1 MFAVR
6 SRDEYTDYSYRNYA
20 IDSPVAV
27 WIMAILGIAIGIFFI
42 VSQSDNKP
50 IPRQQAVAYTG
61 CFDHYDMFSENY
73 RTVYFTDGSSYAVYA
88 HTETQEFRDRMLA
101 LEKGTELFI
110 LVNPNN

>member
-1 MFAVR
+1 M
-6 SRDEYTDYSYRNYA
+6 SRKQKAKYNDYSYRNYA